1 MLRQAQAP
9 GPLVAEKT
17 VGVQGPAEEQT
28 EVGLGQKMTP
38 GEAGKSWP
46 GVPAPHSTQNRKME
60 LKGNGELG
68 GWQAHL
74 CL

>member
-38 GEAGKSWP
+38 EEAGQVLARGARPPFHTEP
-46 GVPAPHSTQNRKME
+46 GDGA
-60 LKGNGELG
+60 
-68 GWQAHL
+68 
-74 CL
+74 